1 MIKLKQCALI
11 IIAAFSA
18 FLSVNVQATQV
29 AVWKHKPIQV
39 ELPVGKERII
49 LFSYLKIKIALKPVK
64 NNLSS

>member
-29 AVWKHKPIQV
+29 AVWRKKTNKQILIGATLNCKVLIHVIGQK
-39 ELPVGKERII
+39 II
-49 LFSYLKIKIALKPVK
+49 SP
-64 NNLSS
+64 